1 MNPSVTRLRWQLTL
15 WYVGVF
21 AVILILFG
29 AAIYAVVTRETEL
42 GIDHSLERTVDIQT
56 RWVLERTRAPG
67 IRFTENDSIAIER
80 PVFVFSANRR
90 KGCAQCEPFWFITPI
105 QPKSAP
111 SYIQR
116 HALNVLNDSTLKA
129 NIRHNDGT
137 RKVLYGKKVIATS
150 GRAYV
155 TVAEAPRED
164 LERRYAS
171 TFVGFIAS
179 AIIAILLVGVGGAA
193 LAHQSI
199 KPIEGAITQMRR
211 FMGDA
216 AHELKTPIA
225 VLRARTD
232 VALQRERSGEEYH
245 EILSSVSGEA
255 ERLGNLVENMLL
267 LARADAGQW
276 PVQKV
281 KVFLDDVLMDAASA
295 ARALGTAKNV
305 RIDLGTLDEAA
316 VSGDPTLLR
325 QLLMI
330 LLDNAINF
338 TPEGGSVV
346 AMAEKNG
353 RACHITIKDTGVGIP
368 VSALPHVFER
378 FFRADPARSRGGVGL
393 GLSIARWIVDVHGG
407 RIEVQSAEGKGT
419 TVRVSFS
426 SA

>member
-1 MNPSVTRLRWQLTL
+1 MNPSVVRLRWQLTL

-21 AVILILFG
+21 AVIMMLFG
-29 AAIYAVVTRETEL
+29 AAIYAVVTRETER
-42 GIDHSLERTVDIQT
+42 GIDRSLERTVDIQT

-67 IRFTENDSIAIER
+67 IRFSENDSIPIER
-80 PVFVFSANRR
+80 TVYVFSANRR
-90 KGCAQCEPFWFITPI
+90 KGCAQCAPFWFITPI

-129 NIRHNDGT
+129 NVRHNDGT

-155 TVAEAPRED
+155 TIAEAPREE
-164 LERRYAS
+164 LERRYPS
-171 TFVGFIAS
+171 TFMGFIAS
-179 AIIAILLVGVGGAA
+179 AVIAVILVGVGGAA

-199 KPIEGAITQMRR
+199 KPIESAITQMRR

-245 EILSSVSGEA
+245 EILTNVSGEA

-276 PVQKV
+276 PVQRV
-281 KVFLDDVLMDAASA
+281 KVYLDDVLMDAASA

-338 TPEGGSVV
+338 TPEGGNVT
-346 AMAEKNG
+346 AMAERNG

-368 VSALPHVFER
+368 ASALPHVFER

-393 GLSIARWIVDVHGG
+393 GLSIARWIVDVHNG
-407 RIEVQSAEGKGT
+407 RISVQSAEGQGT
-419 TVRVSFS
+419 TVRVTFP